1 MVRRNWTREQDLAVL
16 YAKLTHGD
24 IFRRHADL
32 GHLAA
37 AMGRSTASLLM
48 RKANFDSLDPASSSS
63 GLGNAAIL
71 TKDIWNEY
79 QKNPVE
85 VTVEARLAYLNILGQ
100 GLKR

>member
-24 IFRRHADL
+24 AFRRHADL

-48 RKANFDSLDPASSSS
+48 RKANFDSLDPASPSS
-63 GLGNAAIL
+63 GLGNAANL

-85 VTVEARLAYLNILGQ
+85 VTVAARLAYLKVLSQ
-100 GLKR
+100 G